1 MSELDQF
8 ATGFCVF
15 QKANGQPP
23 SNAEIRTQALTIM
36 VLSRLAAQEGTA
48 PVDESVINQAVTSV
62 EPALSELSEED
73 KEAFLDEVRAS
84 VAADQKASG
93 QAVAD
98 NGGQVP
104 DDLQLAQAEVFAQW
118 AEDAGVELDP
128 RFGTWDK
135 TSVQAVSGS
144 LSVPA
149 DDSATDNDNPATRP
163 CA

>member
-1 MSELDQF
+1 MTRVSWLAAASAASVLTLTGCSGLSPNSAATIGDTRITMSELDQF

-118 AEDAGVELDP
+118 AEDAG
-128 RFGTWDK
+128 
-135 TSVQAVSGS
+135 
-144 LSVPA
+144 
-149 DDSATDNDNPATRP
+149 
-163 CA
+163 